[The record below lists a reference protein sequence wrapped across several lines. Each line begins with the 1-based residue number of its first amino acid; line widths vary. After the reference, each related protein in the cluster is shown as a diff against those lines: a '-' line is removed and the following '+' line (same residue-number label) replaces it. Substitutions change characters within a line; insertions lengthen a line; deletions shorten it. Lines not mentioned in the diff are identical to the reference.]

1 MFRPLEFKILNLLSS
16 FYMRYY
22 STNNPNHQVG
32 LKEAVIKGLAPDQ
45 GLYMPE
51 HIPVMPA
58 SFFEDLPTMTFQ
70 EMAYEVI
77 GALFGEDLNLSQVK
91 ALVDHTLV
99 FDAPLVKV
107 EEGVYSLELFHGPT
121 LAFKDFGARF
131 CSKLMSMLMEGE
143 ERKVRVLVAT
153 SGDTGSAVANGFYK
167 VPGVEVIILYP
178 KGKVSAL
185 QEMQFIT
192 LGENI
197 HCLQVDGV
205 FDDCQ
210 RMVKEAF
217 LDKDLNEKMLLT
229 SANSIN
235 IARWIPQCLYY
246 FYAWSRLPE
255 KDKKLA
261 VSVPSGNFGNLGAG
275 ILAERMGLPI
285 DVFVASTNVNK
296 IVPDFLHGLN
306 FKAKPS
312 IATISNSMDVG
323 NPSNFY
329 RLLALYGNDEA
340 LFREKVKGFFF
351 DDEDTA
357 KVMKKVQCETGY
369 TLDPHGAVGYLGLRN
384 FLRMNGDDYV
394 GIFLETAHPGKF
406 KSVVDQALGI
416 DLELPDRLKEFMK
429 GKKKAAALPNDY
441 GAFRE
446 FLSSSN

>member
-1 MFRPLEFKILNLLSS
+1 MQ
-16 FYMRYY
+16 YY
-22 STNNPNHQVG
+22 STNNPAHKVS

-51 HIPVMPA
+51 SIPVMPD
-58 SFFEDLPTMTFQ
+58 SFFEKLPSMSFQ
-70 EMAYEVI
+70 EIGYAVI
-77 GALFGEDLNLSQVK
+77 GALFEEDLNEGQIRD
-91 ALVDHTLV
+91 LVDHTLV

-107 EEGVYSLELFHGPT
+107 EEDIYSLELFHGPT

-178 KGKVSAL
+178 KGKVSEL
-185 QEMQFIT
+185 QEKQFTT
-192 LGENI
+192 LGGNI
-197 HCLQVDGV
+197 HCLEVDGV

-210 RMVKEAF
+210 RIVKEAF
-217 LDKDLNEKMLLT
+217 LDQDLNGKMLLT

-255 KDKKLA
+255 KNKKLA
-261 VSVPSGNFGNLGAG
+261 ISVPSGNFGNLGAG
-275 ILAERMGLPI
+275 ILAQRMGLPI
-285 DVFVASTNVNK
+285 YTFVASTNINRV
-296 IVPDFLHGLN
+296 VPDFLHGLT
-306 FKAKPS
+306 FRAKPS
-312 IATISNSMDVG
+312 VSTISNSMDVG

-340 LFREKVKGFFF
+340 IFREKVKGFYF
-351 DDEDTA
+351 DNEDTA
-357 KVMKKVQCETGY
+357 NAMRKVKAETGY
-369 TLDPHGAVGYLGLRN
+369 ILDPHGAVGYLGLRN
-384 FLRMNGDDYV
+384 FLKMNPNEFV

-406 KSVVDQALGI
+406 KSVVDKVLGI
-416 DLELPDRLKEFMK
+416 DLQLPARLAQFLNGEKKSGELQNDFAAFKAFLLK
-429 GKKKAAALPNDY
+429 
-441 GAFRE
+441 
-446 FLSSSN
+446 